1 VTEAASTASE
11 AESSRAVAVTLTS
24 FGFKY
29 GLPPDAEWVVDARV
43 VRNPFWV
50 PELRP
55 FTGLDASVR
64 DYVLED
70 PVAGELLDRVLAI
83 MTWSSQRY
91 AERGRELLSVA
102 VGCTGGRHRS
112 VAIVEALAA
121 RLRED
126 RLIPSVVHRD
136 VDTPDPRY

>member
-1 VTEAASTASE
+1 MSQTAWMATEEGSPGT
-11 AESSRAVAVTLTS
+11 VNVTLTS
-24 FGFKY
+24 FGFKF

-50 PELRP
+50 AELRP

-70 PVAGELLDRVLAI
+70 PIAGELIDRMHELV
-83 MTWSSQRY
+83 MWSSRRY
-91 AERGRELLSVA
+91 AERGRQVLSVA

-121 RLRED
+121 RLRDD
-126 RLIPSVVHRD
+126 RVMATVVHRD
-136 VDTPDPRY
+136 VDIPDPRD